1 MDDCETDL
9 PVYMAGAM
17 VAIACKM
24 GTTRLGGSLI
34 VADYNVLGPGMC

>member
-1 MDDCETDL
+1 MNDFEANI

-24 GTTRLGGSLI
+24 GTTRLDGSLI
-34 VADYNVLGPGMC
+34 VDSYKVMGPGMR